1 MTLDQLLAFS
11 SVASLGSFAAAAAK
25 LHKSQPA
32 ISKLVQNLESELAIV
47 LFDRSAYRA
56 TLTDAGRL
64 FFERAANLVAEAEA
78 LHRFAAALTNG
89 GELVVR
95 LVIEAIT
102 PLEPVLAGLRD
113 VQALFPGVR
122 YELRTERLNGALETL
137 RDSEADLVIA
147 SGKTVDLRTTVV
159 QRFRDVRIVPV
170 VRHDHVLARAGSPV
184 PGALLRQHPQVVLR
198 DSARGELTQT
208 VNVLEGGLRW
218 TVTDV
223 PAKLQIIRAGMGWGG
238 LPEHVVAGGLAD
250 GTLVRLD
257 VREFEVELIELF
269 AMRRRDEPQGP
280 VARALWDRLR
290 A

>member
-1 MTLDQLLAFS
+1 MEAE
-11 SVASLGSFAAAAAK
+11 LG
-25 LHKSQPA
+25 
-32 ISKLVQNLESELAIV
+32 IV
-47 LFDRSAYRA
+47 FFDRSAYRA

-78 LHRFAAALTNG
+78 LHGFAAALTEG

-102 PLEPVLAGLRD
+102 PLGPVLTALHE
-113 VQALFPGVR
+113 VQSLFPAVR

-147 SGKTVDLRTTVV
+147 GGKTVDRRTTVA

-170 VRHDHVLARAGSPV
+170 VRRDHVLAHAGSPV
-184 PGALLRQHPQVVLR
+184 PSALLRQHPQVVLR

-208 VNVLEGGLRW
+208 VNVLEGGVRW

-223 PAKLQIIRAGMGWGG
+223 PAKLQIIQAGMGWGG
-238 LPEHVVAGGLAD
+238 LPEHVVAGGIAD

-269 AMRRRDEPQGP
+269 AMRRRDRPHGP
-280 VARALWDRLR
+280 VAQALWTRLR